1 MDYAKYVYY
10 APLICMAEFYW
21 DLDNVYSAYDEAMP
35 RIGLGVYLSLQR
47 HTATFGHYA
56 GMTTPTSF
64 VSTII

>member
-35 RIGLGVYLSLQR
+35 RIGLGVY
-47 HTATFGHYA
+47 
-56 GMTTPTSF
+56 
-64 VSTII
+64 